1 MTSFLSN
8 NCDLRGK
15 GKQYRNKIT
24 TFLGVGKNSL
34 VRKDMEEKQSAA
46 QIIKGNDIKLKIV
59 LLRPK
64 FTIAHS
70 VYSKYLCYVFSKLY
84 TILHNMYHKVASSR
98 PSYFSILD
106 PMPQSSQ

>member
-1 MTSFLSN
+1 MSN

-46 QIIKGNDIKLKIV
+46 HIIKGNDIKIKN
-59 LLRPK
+59 
-64 FTIAHS
+64 S
-70 VYSKYLCYVFSKLY
+70 V
-84 TILHNMYHKVASSR
+84 T
-98 PSYFSILD
+98 
-106 PMPQSSQ
+106 